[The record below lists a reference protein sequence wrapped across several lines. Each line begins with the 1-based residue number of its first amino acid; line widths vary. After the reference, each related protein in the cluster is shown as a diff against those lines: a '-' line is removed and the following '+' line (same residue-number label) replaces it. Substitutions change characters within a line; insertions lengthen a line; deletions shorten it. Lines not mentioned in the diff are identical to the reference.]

1 MTSLTAVSLMM
12 CMVLIA
18 PAADAVSIR
27 VSLLH
32 AIGLLSIRPVFLIIT
47 YSVVIFINK

>member
-12 CMVLIA
+12 CVVLIA
-18 PAADAVSIR
+18 PAADAVSIH

>member
-1 MTSLTAVSLMM
+1 MTSLITMSLMM
-12 CMVLIA
+12 RMILIA